1 MSIYKRGGTY
11 WYKFM
16 WNGELIRE
24 STKQGNDRKARQ
36 IEAAHKTRLAK
47 QQDARAEALTRLG
60 CAEVVLCDECERW
73 CNAADAHR
81 DGAHVFCSG
90 SCSAA
95 WTKRHTRIP
104 TLAAFLEKDFKPYI
118 AAHFTAKP
126 KTAEYYAYGVALLLE
141 AEMGELLLNA
151 ISSQHA
157 AAYIAKQSKRS
168 PSTINCG
175 LRTLRRA
182 LNLAD
187 EWGKIDRAP
196 KFELAKGERQRERV
210 VTQAEFLAYRE
221 LCRQPWRDVATVL
234 YGTGMR
240 PGEAYKLRWEHIH
253 LNGSGGLIQIA
264 EGKTKAA
271 RRFLP
276 MVPEVYSTLKQRHT
290 LQGEPKAGWVF
301 PSGSECGH
309 LEESSAKHYHGE
321 AVATLTAA
329 SAAYEQW
336 SKNGGNGDWKAAVKA
351 ASKLEGKY
359 LAEHGSAVQAGWKGF
374 EPYCLRH
381 SALTFLAES
390 GCDAFTLARIA
401 GHSSITIT
409 QRYCHPQADAI
420 ERAFGNFSGGH
431 KTGHTPELPEKSE
444 SGAMA
449 ASESKLKS

>member
-1 MSIYKRGGTY
+1 MSIYKRSNVY

-24 STKQGNDRKARQ
+24 STRQGNDRKARQ

-47 QQDARAEALTRLG
+47 RQDARQEALSRLM
-60 CAEVVLCDECERW
+60 CPDVLLCDECERW
-73 CNAADAHR
+73 FNAGEAHR
-81 DGAHVFCSG
+81 EDVHVFCSG

-95 WTKRHTRIP
+95 WTKRHRRIP
-104 TLAAFLEKDFKPYI
+104 TLSRFLEQDFKPYV
-118 AAHFTAKP
+118 AAHFAAKP
-126 KTAEYYAYGVALLLE
+126 KTSEYYDYGVSLLLG
-141 AEMGELLLNA
+141 AGMGDLPLNE

-157 AAYIAKQSKRS
+157 AAYIAKQSSRS
-168 PSTINCG
+168 PSTVNCG

-196 KFELAKGERQRERV
+196 KFALAKGERQRDRV

-221 LCRQPWRDVATVL
+221 LCRQPWRDVATIL

-240 PGEAYKLRWEHIH
+240 PGEAYRLRWEHIL
-253 LNGSGGLIQIA
+253 LNGKGGLIQIS

-276 MVPEVYSTLKQRHT
+276 MVPEVYAALKTRRT
-290 LQGEPKAGWVF
+290 EKGDPATGWVF
-301 PSGSECGH
+301 PTGSASGHMEECSANFHHREAQQKLAAASEAYEGWKQSPGKYDWMDAVTEASG
-309 LEESSAKHYHGE
+309 LKPEYLAKHG
-321 AVATLTAA
+321 ATI
-329 SAAYEQW
+329 
-336 SKNGGNGDWKAAVKA
+336 
-351 ASKLEGKY
+351 
-359 LAEHGSAVQAGWKGF
+359 QAGCKRF
-374 EPYCLRH
+374 EIYCLRH
-381 SALTFLAES
+381 SALTMLAET

-420 ERAFGNFSGGH
+420 ERAFGNLTGRHRIGH
-431 KTGHTPELPEKSE
+431 RPELPENKE
-444 SGAMA
+444 SDQVVA
-449 ASESKLKS
+449 L